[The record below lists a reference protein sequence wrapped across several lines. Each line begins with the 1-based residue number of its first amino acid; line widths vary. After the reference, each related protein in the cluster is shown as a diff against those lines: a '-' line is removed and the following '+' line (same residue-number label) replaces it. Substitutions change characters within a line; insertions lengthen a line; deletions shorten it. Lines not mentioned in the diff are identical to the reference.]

1 MQDQSQEKNSKPD
14 NIVSLFAA
22 RQEAANKSKSAT
34 TEVKADA
41 KAEETTQSKE
51 SFNDLMRKNAENDE
65 RLRKERLKANS
76 SVLKS
81 YRIKN

>member
-1 MQDQSQEKNSKPD
+1 MQDQSTDKVTPSE

-22 RQEAANKSKSAT
+22 RQEAAR
-34 TEVKADA
+34 KA
-41 KAEETTQSKE
+41 KGEIAEENTEEKAKSTE
-51 SFNDLMRKNAENDE
+51 SFTDLMRKNAENDE
-65 RLRKERLKANS
+65 RLRKERNKANS

>member
-1 MQDQSQEKNSKPD
+1 MQDQSQNKSAQTD

-22 RQEAANKSKSAT
+22 RQEAARKAKVET
-34 TEVKADA
+34 TESASG
-41 KAEETTQSKE
+41 ENPPTSE
-51 SFNDLMRKNAENDE
+51 SFNDLMKKNAENEE